1 MLFFATLRL
10 LASTLFAALDGLTSL
25 PLRAQLQNA
34 FNGWPSPP
42 WDATYDYVV
51 IGGGTAGITVASRL
65 AQNGFHV
72 ALVEAG
78 GYYEWIHPISKI
90 PGAATIGIGAS
101 ISTASSVDWKFVAEN
116 VRGANYRD
124 IHYPRGKCLGG
135 SSALNFMIYQRPSRG
150 AMDRWA
156 ELVDDPSY
164 TFENTWKY
172 FKRTVSSTGPTSRSE
187 RVRTPYNESS
197 FEDSGEPLQVSYP
210 QYAMPF
216 SSWVRRALTSIGI
229 QEAEDFNSGSLMG
242 HQFCSM
248 TIRPTD
254 QSRSSSETA
263 FLQSPR
269 NLEMLSI
276 YEKTLAKKILFHWGN
291 RAHGVRVHGMWDY
304 TLWARREV
312 ILSAGAF
319 HTPQLLMLS
328 GIGPAK
334 ILHEHGIK
342 PIVTLPGVG
351 QNMWDHIFFGPSY
364 RVTVDSF
371 SGMVQ
376 SPARLAAQ
384 IAAYLFS
391 HEGMLTNPST
401 DYLAF
406 EKLPDVSRYSLTNQE
421 EEILSWFPKDWPEI
435 EYLAASAF
443 VGNFSDPFFQQPRDG
458 EYASI
463 VASIVAPTSRGNVT
477 LRSGNAADLPIINPN
492 WLDTEIDQKLAVAAY
507 RRMRD
512 MFRSPAM
519 KPILVG
525 PEYFPGPE
533 TQSDE
538 EILDIIKNTLM
549 TIYHASCTCKMGT
562 RTDSMAVVDHRARV
576 FGVTGLRVVDASAF
590 PFLPPGHPQSVVYM
604 LAEKIAADII
614 EPWA

>member
-1 MLFFATLRL
+1 M
-10 LASTLFAALDGLTSL
+10 
-25 PLRAQLQNA
+25 
-34 FNGWPSPP
+34 
-42 WDATYDYVV
+42 Y
-51 IGGGTAGITVASRL
+51 
-65 AQNGFHV
+65 
-72 ALVEAG
+72 
-78 GYYEWIHPISKI
+78 
-90 PGAATIGIGAS
+90 
-101 ISTASSVDWKFVAEN
+101 
-116 VRGANYRD
+116 
-124 IHYPRGKCLGG
+124 
-135 SSALNFMIYQRPSRG
+135 
-150 AMDRWA
+150 RWA

-172 FKRTVSSTGPTSRSE
+172 FKRTVSFTGPTSRSE
-187 RVRTPYNESS
+187 CVKTPYNESPY
-197 FEDSGEPLQVSYP
+197 EDSGEPLQVSYP

-216 SSWVRRALTSIGI
+216 SSWVRRALISIGI
-229 QEAEDFNSGSLMG
+229 QEAEDFNNGSLMG

-276 YEKTLAKKILFHWGN
+276 YEKTLAKKILFHRGN

-319 HTPQLLMLS
+319 HSPQLLMLS

-406 EKLPDVSRYSLTNQE
+406 EKLPDASRYSLTNQE

-435 EYLAASAF
+435 EVS
-443 VGNFSDPFFQQPRDG
+443 
-458 EYASI
+458 
-463 VASIVAPTSRGNVT
+463 
-477 LRSGNAADLPIINPN
+477 
-492 WLDTEIDQKLAVAAY
+492 
-507 RRMRD
+507 
-512 MFRSPAM
+512 
-519 KPILVG
+519 
-525 PEYFPGPE
+525 
-533 TQSDE
+533 
-538 EILDIIKNTLM
+538 
-549 TIYHASCTCKMGT
+549 
-562 RTDSMAVVDHRARV
+562 
-576 FGVTGLRVVDASAF
+576 
-590 PFLPPGHPQSVVYM
+590 
-604 LAEKIAADII
+604 
-614 EPWA
+614 